1 MRCARFALAG
11 LILLGVTACA
21 TTPGPPPTVDVTGSW
36 AGQWAYEQA
45 TLGGGQIELQLTQ
58 KGANVQGNMD
68 ISGSPR
74 VVSGAF
80 SGVVQGNQLR
90 ILDPTSITGRL
101 TVQGDT
107 MSGEIDGVS
116 PARMSLK
123 RVK

>member
-1 MRCARFALAG
+1 LVLVALT
-11 LILLGVTACA
+11 LLGVTACA
-21 TTPGPPPTVDVTGSW
+21 TTPGAPPTVDVTGSW

-74 VVSGAF
+74 VVSGPF

-101 TVQGDT
+101 TVQSDT
-107 MSGEIDGVS
+107 MAGEIDGTS
-116 PARMSLK
+116 PARMSLR

>member
-1 MRCARFALAG
+1 MRSARLALTA
-11 LILLGVTACA
+11 LILLTVTACA
-21 TTPGPPPTVDVTGSW
+21 TTSGAPPTVDVTGSW
-36 AGQWAYEQA
+36 TGQWAYEQA

-58 KGANVQGNMD
+58 KGASVQGNMD

-74 VVSGAF
+74 VVSGPF

-101 TVQGDT
+101 TVQGET
-107 MSGEIDGVS
+107 MAGEIDGVS
-116 PARMSLK
+116 PARMSLR

>member
-1 MRCARFALAG
+1 
-11 LILLGVTACA
+11 
-21 TTPGPPPTVDVTGSW
+21 VTGSW